1 MTRLRRPGG
10 VVLFLAAVGCLAAVS
25 FSRMTVAAV
34 PGTGSATPAA
44 GAAAIQDAA
53 QTGETRAW
61 RIVAR
66 KYSYSEPRIE
76 VRQDDIVKITLETAD
91 IPHSFTIDE
100 PYRIAKRAAPG
111 HPVVFEFRA
120 DMVGTFEF
128 YCNLKTDEGC
138 RKMKGQL
145 VVTAR

>member
-1 MTRLRRPGG
+1 MSTTASTRPARCRCSCWSPCAGLAGGRLRAGQE
-10 VVLFLAAVGCLAAVS
+10 
-25 FSRMTVAAV
+25 
-34 PGTGSATPAA
+34 PA
-44 GAAAIQDAA
+44 
-53 QTGETRAW
+53 GETRGAFTSSPG
-61 RIVAR
+61 
-66 KYSYSEPRIE
+66 KYSFSEPRIE
-76 VRQDDIVKITLETAD
+76 VRQNDLVKITLEAAD

-120 DMVGTFEF
+120 DKVGTFEF
-128 YCNLKTDEGC
+128 YCSLKTDDGC